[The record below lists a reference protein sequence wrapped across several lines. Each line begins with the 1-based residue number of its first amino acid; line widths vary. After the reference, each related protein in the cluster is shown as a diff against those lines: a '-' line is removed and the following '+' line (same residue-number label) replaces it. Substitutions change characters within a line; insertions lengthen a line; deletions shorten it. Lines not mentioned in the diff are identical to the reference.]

1 MGQEGPLVRNILRRI
16 VSPLLAATLGWSVSA
31 ATPAVKAASAQA
43 VARPRACACDPAR
56 PETMESRECSLCRE
70 AEKQPVQAPVFFL
83 HDNNPRKPNRRLA
96 LPRTHTSGMH
106 SLADLSPARRTEFW
120 KATMEKARSLWGDQ
134 WGLAMNGDGVRTQCH
149 AHVHIGKLLER
160 TARDD
165 LLLNAEGS
173 PAPGSRP
180 QIVKGPAKIPAP
192 RKGEA
197 LWIHPHGKKLHVHIE
212 DRSLAT
218 EFVLLR

>member
-1 MGQEGPLVRNILRRI
+1 MRSILRRI
-16 VSPLLAATLGWSVSA
+16 ILLHLVATVGWSANPVA
-31 ATPAVKAASAQA
+31 PAGEAPNAQA
-43 VARPRACACDPAR
+43 GAHGRACVCDPAR
-56 PETMESRECSLCRE
+56 PETMEARECSLCRE
-70 AEKQPVQAPVFFL
+70 AEKQPVQAPLFFL
-83 HDNNPRKPNRRLA
+83 KDNNPRKPNRWLA

-106 SLADLSPARRTEFW
+106 RLADLSPAQRTEFW

-134 WGLAMNGDGVRTQCH
+134 WGLAINGDGVRTQCH

-160 TARDD
+160 TANDD

-173 PAPGSRP
+173 PSPGSRP
-180 QIVKGPAKIPAP
+180 KIVKGPAKIPPP